1 MKKLFN
7 CGNIDKIKKVT
18 DSLELVAVAVDE
30 LTKHCTTPAVV
41 ELLQQ
46 TIAKQLPGCVSYGQK
61 YDEKMN
67 CMNYY
72 ITPLFND

>member
-18 DSLELVAVAVDE
+18 DSLELVAVAVAE
-30 LTKHCTTPAVV
+30 LEKHCTTPAAV

-46 TIAKQLPGCVSYGQK
+46 TIAKTLTGCVSYGQI

-67 CMNYY
+67 CMKYY
-72 ITPLFND
+72 IKPFFND

>member
-7 CGNIDKIKKVT
+7 TGNIDKIKKVSE
-18 DSLELVAVAVDE
+18 SLDLVAVAVKE
-30 LTKHCTTPAVV
+30 LQKHCTTPAAV

-46 TIAKQLPGCVSYGQK
+46 TIAKQLPGCVSYGQN

-67 CMNYY
+67 YTTYY
-72 ITPLFND
+72 IRPLIND